1 MNILNNGYFV
11 GSRCNYTEHDK
22 VCIPVPLYHCF
33 GMVLGVLACINYG
46 SAAIL
51 CSEGFSSKE
60 TLKACSAYQCT
71 SLYGVPRMFQEV
83 LKEYEKD

>member
-1 MNILNNGYFV
+1 
-11 GSRCNYTEHDK
+11 
-22 VCIPVPLYHCF
+22 
-33 GMVLGVLACINYG
+33 MVLGVLACINYG